1 MPRTATLT
9 TPKKEIF
16 NMTATKAVIY
26 ARYSSHNQRE
36 ESIEGQLRECHEYA
50 EKTIDLIEKE
60 LKDTS
65 VLVSLRDKLKDV
77 NRRIKNLMS
86 AIEQGIITFD
96 ISGSNTITIRS
107 SDINGAVPL
116 YQSYPNSLF
125 FVKGCFGYV
134 FQIEEV

>member
-86 AIEQGIITFD
+86 AIEQGIITETTKERIID
-96 ISGSNTITIRS
+96 ML
-107 SDINGAVPL
+107 V
-116 YQSYPNSLF
+116 NS
-125 FVKGCFGYV
+125 VYV
-134 FQIEEV
+134 YDGEGNNKKSLLHSI

>member
-86 AIEQGIITFD
+86 AIEQGIITETTKERIID
-96 ISGSNTITIRS
+96 ML
-107 SDINGAVPL
+107 V
-116 YQSYPNSLF
+116 NS
-125 FVKGCFGYV
+125 VYV
-134 FQIEEV
+134 YDREGNNKKSLLHSI